1 MKDIKFQKIDTNNKT
16 KKIILF
22 AALILLFTGVI
33 IFMVKKTHS
42 AQDDELLTNQYVDGL
57 SFENAKIKYVD
68 GTSTFS
74 VEVYNETDNIY
85 NLKKIEIYITDESD
99 KEIRLLGYIGEKI
112 NAEEGKYLET
122 SIDADLTNSKKI
134 RYVINK

>member
-22 AALILLFTGVI
+22 AVLILLFTGVI

-122 SIDADLTNSKKI
+122 SIDADLTNFKKI